1 MAVPSRRSILG
12 KPGPGGEAMIRVG
25 ICDDLID
32 FRRTLSA
39 VVDRAADMSAAAVCA
54 SGAEALTVDTPVDVW
69 LMDLLM
75 PGMNGREVCRRM
87 IARDPLIKVLF
98 ITAFPGNEVMNV
110 LADGAVGYIHKDIA
124 GQDLHQA
131 IRAAAAGLSVSSSSA
146 MRSALTNA
154 GLRPSAELTLDP
166 DAELTG
172 SDREILQR
180 LVAGETL
187 RTIADG
193 IHMSE
198 SGLKKR
204 LDALARKLGVK
215 GRTQLTVQAI
225 RLGLA

>member
-1 MAVPSRRSILG
+1 MAVPSRRSIIG

-110 LADGAVGYIHKDIA
+110 LADGAVGYIHKE
-124 GQDLHQA
+124 HQA

>member
-1 MAVPSRRSILG
+1 MAVPSHRPIR
-12 KPGPGGEAMIRVG
+12 KPSHVGHAMIRVG

-39 VVDRAADMSAAAVCA
+39 AVDRASDMSTTTVCA
-54 SGAEALTVDTPVDVW
+54 SGAEALSVDRPVDVW

-75 PGMNGREVCRRM
+75 PGIDGREVCRRM
-87 IARDPLIKVLF
+87 IARDPLTKVLF

-131 IRAAAAGLSVSSSSA
+131 IRAAAAGLSVSSTSA
-146 MRSALTNA
+146 MRSALNMA
-154 GLRPSAELTLDP
+154 GLRPSTELTLEP
-166 DAELTG
+166 DVELTG

-204 LDALARKLGVK
+204 LDSLARKLGVK
-215 GRTQLTVQAI
+215 GRTQLSVQAI
-225 RLGLA
+225 RMGLA

>member
-1 MAVPSRRSILG
+1 MPSQRSVLRKPSHVCQAVI
-12 KPGPGGEAMIRVG
+12 KVG
-25 ICDDLID
+25 VCDDLID

-39 VVDRAADMSAAAVCA
+39 VVDRAADMSTATVCA
-54 SGAEALTVDTPVDVW
+54 SGVEALAVKTRIDVW

-75 PGMNGREVCRRM
+75 PGMDGREVCRRM
-87 IARDPLIKVLF
+87 MARDPLAKVLF

-146 MRSALTNA
+146 MRSALIAA
-154 GLRPSAELTLDP
+154 GLRSSTELTLDP
-166 DAELTG
+166 DVELNGAEQ
-172 SDREILQR
+172 EILQR

-187 RTIADG
+187 RVIADG

-204 LDALARKLGVK
+204 LDSLARKLGVK

-225 RLGLA
+225 RMGLA